1 MERDEIKEANR
12 KAMPRFLLLV
22 LVGAIVGGIVG
33 FYSAKYDVDR
43 LAGSMKSAGA
53 FFGNYVS
60 SWILLAI
67 AVITPIVVIPVYQKT
82 KRLLLAWDGEDESVC
97 DIAEK
102 KLNTVLLING
112 IALISAFFLIS
123 ATYSGGFAMIEKHL
137 NMYVL
142 AIVTF
147 LVILAEG
154 IITQQKVV
162 DIIKIM
168 YPEKTAS
175 VYDLKFQKKWVD
187 SCDEAEKIMI
197 GRCAF
202 EAFKVTNSVCG
213 ALSVI
218 LAISALMF
226 DIGFLPSFVVCLIW
240 LINQCVYCRAAAK
253 CSKVL

>member
-1 MERDEIKEANR
+1 MKMERNEIKEANR
-12 KAMPRFLLLV
+12 KAMPGFLLLA
-22 LVGAIVGGIVG
+22 LVG
-33 FYSAKYDVDR
+33 
-43 LAGSMKSAGA
+43 
-53 FFGNYVS
+53 
-60 SWILLAI
+60 
-67 AVITPIVVIPVYQKT
+67 
-82 KRLLLAWDGEDESVC
+82 
-97 DIAEK
+97 
-102 KLNTVLLING
+102 
-112 IALISAFFLIS
+112 AFFLIS

-142 AIVTF
+142 AIVAF

-154 IITQQKVV
+154 VIIQQKVV
-162 DIIKIM
+162 DITKIM

-213 ALSVI
+213 ALSII

-240 LINQCVYCRAAAK
+240 LVNQCVYCRAAAK

>member
-1 MERDEIKEANR
+1 MERNEIKEANR
-12 KAMPRFLLLV
+12 KAMPRFLLLA

-142 AIVTF
+142 AIVAF

-240 LINQCVYCRAAAK
+240 LVNQCAYCRAAAK

>member
-1 MERDEIKEANR
+1 MERNEIKEANR

-53 FFGNYVS
+53 FFGKYVS

-142 AIVTF
+142 AIVAF

-213 ALSVI
+213 ALSII

-240 LINQCVYCRAAAK
+240 LVNQCAYCRAAAK

>member
-1 MERDEIKEANR
+1 MERNEIKEANR
-12 KAMPRFLLLV
+12 KAMPGFLLLA
-22 LVGAIVGGIVG
+22 LVGAI
-33 FYSAKYDVDR
+33 
-43 LAGSMKSAGA
+43 
-53 FFGNYVS
+53 
-60 SWILLAI
+60 
-67 AVITPIVVIPVYQKT
+67 
-82 KRLLLAWDGEDESVC
+82 
-97 DIAEK
+97 
-102 KLNTVLLING
+102 
-112 IALISAFFLIS
+112 FLIS

-154 IITQQKVV
+154 VIIQQKVV
-162 DIIKIM
+162 DITKIM

-202 EAFKVTNSVCG
+202 EAFKATNSVCG
-213 ALSVI
+213 ALSII

-240 LINQCVYCRAAAK
+240 LVNQCVYCRAAAK

>member
-12 KAMPRFLLLV
+12 KAMPGFLLLA

-43 LAGSMKSAGA
+43 LAGSMKSAGV

-82 KRLLLAWDGEDESVC
+82 KRLLLAWDGKDESVC

-142 AIVTF
+142 AIVAF

-162 DIIKIM
+162 DITKIM

>member
-1 MERDEIKEANR
+1 MERNEIKEANR
-12 KAMPRFLLLV
+12 KAMPRFLLLT
-22 LVGAIVGGIVG
+22 LVGAIVGGIAG
-33 FYSAKYDVDR
+33 FYSAKYGVDQF
-43 LAGSMKSAGA
+43 AGSMKSAGA

-142 AIVTF
+142 AIVAF

-240 LINQCVYCRAAAK
+240 LINQCAYCSAAIK
-253 CSKVL
+253 CNKVL

>member
-33 FYSAKYDVDR
+33 FYSAKYDVDQ

-53 FFGNYVS
+53 FFGKYVS

-102 KLNTVLLING
+102 KLNMVLLING

-142 AIVTF
+142 AIVAF

-240 LINQCVYCRAAAK
+240 LVNQCVYCRAAAK

>member
-1 MERDEIKEANR
+1 MKMERNEIKEANR
-12 KAMPRFLLLV
+12 KAMPRFLLLA
-22 LVGAIVGGIVG
+22 LVG
-33 FYSAKYDVDR
+33 
-43 LAGSMKSAGA
+43 
-53 FFGNYVS
+53 
-60 SWILLAI
+60 
-67 AVITPIVVIPVYQKT
+67 
-82 KRLLLAWDGEDESVC
+82 
-97 DIAEK
+97 
-102 KLNTVLLING
+102 
-112 IALISAFFLIS
+112 AFFLIS

-154 IITQQKVV
+154 VIIQQKVV
-162 DIIKIM
+162 DITKIM

-213 ALSVI
+213 ALSII

-240 LINQCVYCRAAAK
+240 LVNQCVYCRAAAK

>member
-12 KAMPRFLLLV
+12 KAMPGFLLLV

-67 AVITPIVVIPVYQKT
+67 AVITPRVVIPVYQKT
-82 KRLLLAWDGEDESVC
+82 KRLLLAWDGKDESVC

-112 IALISAFFLIS
+112 IALISAFVLIS

-240 LINQCVYCRAAAK
+240 LVNQCVYCRAAAK

>member
-1 MERDEIKEANR
+1 MERNEIKEANR
-12 KAMPRFLLLV
+12 KAMPGFLLLA

-33 FYSAKYDVDR
+33 FYSAEYDVEQ

-53 FFGNYVS
+53 FFGKYVS

-67 AVITPIVVIPVYQKT
+67 AVSTPIVVIPVYQKT
-82 KRLLLAWDGEDESVC
+82 KRLLLAWDGEDESIC

-102 KLNTVLLING
+102 KLNTVLMIIS
-112 IALISAFFLIS
+112 IAMICAFFLIS

-147 LVILAEG
+147 LIILA
-154 IITQQKVV
+154 
-162 DIIKIM
+162 
-168 YPEKTAS
+168 
-175 VYDLKFQKKWVD
+175 
-187 SCDEAEKIMI
+187 EAEKIMI

-213 ALSVI
+213 ALSII
-218 LAISALMF
+218 LAISAMMF

-240 LINQCVYCRAAAK
+240 LVNQCVYCRAAAK

>member
-1 MERDEIKEANR
+1 MKMERNEIKEANR
-12 KAMPRFLLLV
+12 KAMPGFLLLA
-22 LVGAIVGGIVG
+22 LVG
-33 FYSAKYDVDR
+33 
-43 LAGSMKSAGA
+43 
-53 FFGNYVS
+53 
-60 SWILLAI
+60 
-67 AVITPIVVIPVYQKT
+67 
-82 KRLLLAWDGEDESVC
+82 
-97 DIAEK
+97 
-102 KLNTVLLING
+102 
-112 IALISAFFLIS
+112 AFFLIS

-154 IITQQKVV
+154 VIIQQKVV
-162 DIIKIM
+162 DINKIM

-213 ALSVI
+213 ALSII

-240 LINQCVYCRAAAK
+240 LVNQCVYCRAAAK

>member
-1 MERDEIKEANR
+1 MKMERNEIKEANR
-12 KAMPRFLLLV
+12 KAMPGFLLLA
-22 LVGAIVGGIVG
+22 LVG
-33 FYSAKYDVDR
+33 
-43 LAGSMKSAGA
+43 
-53 FFGNYVS
+53 
-60 SWILLAI
+60 
-67 AVITPIVVIPVYQKT
+67 
-82 KRLLLAWDGEDESVC
+82 
-97 DIAEK
+97 
-102 KLNTVLLING
+102 
-112 IALISAFFLIS
+112 AFFLIS

-154 IITQQKVV
+154 VIIQQKVV
-162 DIIKIM
+162 DITKIM

-213 ALSVI
+213 ALSII

-240 LINQCVYCRAAAK
+240 LVNQCVYCRAAAK

>member
-1 MERDEIKEANR
+1 MERNEIKEANR
-12 KAMPRFLLLV
+12 KAMPGFLLLA

-43 LAGSMKSAGA
+43 FAGSMKSAGA

-142 AIVTF
+142 AIVAF

-240 LINQCVYCRAAAK
+240 LVNQCAYCRAAAK

>member
-1 MERDEIKEANR
+1 MERNEIKEANR
-12 KAMPRFLLLV
+12 KAMPRFLLLT

-33 FYSAKYDVDR
+33 FYSAKYDVDQ

-53 FFGNYVS
+53 FFSKYVS

-67 AVITPIVVIPVYQKT
+67 AVITPIVVIPIYQKT
-82 KRLLLAWDGEDESVC
+82 KRLLLAWDGEDESIC
-97 DIAEK
+97 DIAEQ
-102 KLNTVLLING
+102 KLNMILMI
-112 IALISAFFLIS
+112 ISIVFICAIFLIS
-123 ATYSGGFAMIEKHL
+123 ATYSGRFAMIEKHL

-142 AIVTF
+142 GIVTF
-147 LVILAEG
+147 LIIMAEG
-154 IITQQKVV
+154 IIIQQKVV
-162 DIIKIM
+162 DITKIM

-202 EAFKVTNSVCG
+202 EVFKVTNSVCV
-213 ALSVI
+213 ALSII
-218 LAISALMF
+218 LATSAFMF

-240 LINQCVYCRAAAK
+240 LVNQCVYCRAVAK